1 MDESIKKD
9 KARTGSTNR
18 CTQKPKMIG
27 LNFLEAT
34 PAEKYKKV
42 ALILDNP
49 ANKTPSGS
57 MLLKSG
63 TITKIKP
70 MNTTTNIMMSLVLM
84 FWLPL
89 IILTSNICIGNVK
102 NIIAARDTEMKFIEP
117 T

>member
-1 MDESIKKD
+1 
-9 KARTGSTNR
+9 
-18 CTQKPKMIG
+18 MIG

-49 ANKTPSGS
+49 ANRTPSGS

-70 MNTTTNIMMSLVLM
+70 MNTTEKIMMSLVLI

-102 NIIAARDTEMKFIEP
+102 NIIAARDTEIKFIEP

>member
-1 MDESIKKD
+1 
-9 KARTGSTNR
+9 
-18 CTQKPKMIG
+18 MIG
-27 LNFLEAT
+27 INFIEEKN
-34 PAEKYKKV
+34 AEKYKKV

-49 ANKTPSGS
+49 ANETPSGS

-70 MNTTTNIMMSLVLM
+70 MNTTAKIIMSLVLI

-102 NIIAARDTEMKFIEP
+102 NIIAARDTEIKFIEP